1 MWRRCILVLLA
12 IVAVL
17 WADRDPLR
25 VPALADRQ
33 NKILW
38 VSKVDVRAGAP
49 LWIRATL
56 NGTGRTVTRELAQG
70 PGPSYVNLPAAG
82 CWSLSLSWSGHHDQ
96 LELRYTAS

>member
-1 MWRRCILVLLA
+1 MPYVLGA
-12 IVAVL
+12 RGSIVAVL

-25 VPALADRQ
+25 VPALAHRQ

-38 VSKVDVRAGAP
+38 ISKVDVQAGAP
-49 LWIRATL
+49 LWIQATL
-56 NGTGRTVTRELAQG
+56 KGTGQTVTRELAQG

-96 LELRYTAS
+96 LSLRYTAS